1 MLSLGSI
8 QLDIPMMQA
17 ALAGY
22 SDAPM
27 RLLAREYGCPFA
39 INEVVLDK
47 FVAQG
52 GKRMRKM
59 LAIPVD
65 DRPVGIQIMGST
77 PDEFAT
83 AADELVSLGYDLIDI
98 NFGCPVRKVL
108 GRNRGGFLLSTPDR
122 ACEILRRVHE
132 SVQGRVP
139 VMVKMRR
146 GMDSSPES
154 ERNFFSIL
162 DAAFEIGLT
171 AVTVHGRT
179 VEQRYTGPSDWGF
192 LSEVKRHAG
201 NGIIIGSGD
210 LFTAN
215 DAKRML
221 EKTGVDGVSLARGA
235 IGNPFIYR
243 ELRALLS
250 GDPLPPPPSIQE
262 QRAAIERQFEL
273 MTDFHG
279 ERIARRL
286 FRKYGVRYSELH
298 PCHDKVKMAFVQ
310 VRHASDWRDMLD
322 RWYCPDKEYPPV
334 VRRPHPESLI
344 AAGATME
351 GTRRQAKN

>member
-1 MLSLGSI
+1 
-8 QLDIPMMQA
+8 MMQA

-39 INEVVLDK
+39 INEVVLGK

-52 GKRMRKM
+52 GKKMRKM
-59 LAIPVD
+59 LAIPD
-65 DRPVGIQIMGST
+65 NDRPVGCQIMGSS

-98 NFGCPVRKVL
+98 NFGCPVKKVL
-108 GRNRGGFLLSTPDR
+108 GRSRGGFLLSTPDR
-122 ACEILRRVHE
+122 ACEILRRVYE

-139 VMVKMRR
+139 ITVKMRR

-162 DAAFEIGLT
+162 EAAFEIGLA

-179 VEQRYTGPSDWGF
+179 VEQRYAGPSDWGF
-192 LSEVKRHAG
+192 LSRVKRHVG
-201 NGIIIGSGD
+201 NGTIIGSGD
-210 LFTAN
+210 LFTAE
-215 DAKRML
+215 DAKRMMDT
-221 EKTGVDGVSLARGA
+221 TGVDGVSLARGA

-243 ELRALLS
+243 ELRALLA
-250 GDPLPPPPSIQE
+250 GAPLPPPPSLQE

-298 PCHDKVKMAFVQ
+298 PCHDEVKMAFVQ
-310 VRHASDWRDMLD
+310 VRHASDWHGMLD
-322 RWYCPDKEYPPV
+322 RWYGADKEYPPI
-334 VRRPHPESLI
+334 VRRPRPESLI

-351 GTRRQAKN
+351 DVRKSAENQDGIE